1 MIELYT
7 SSTPNGWKVSITL
20 EEMGLD
26 YPVQAIDLSKGEQKE
41 DAYVKG
47 AQKMLS

>member
-7 SSTPNGWKVSITL
+7 SSTLNGWKVSITL

-26 YPVQAIDLSKGEQKE
+26 YSVQAIDLSKGEQ
-41 DAYVKG
+41 
-47 AQKMLS
+47 